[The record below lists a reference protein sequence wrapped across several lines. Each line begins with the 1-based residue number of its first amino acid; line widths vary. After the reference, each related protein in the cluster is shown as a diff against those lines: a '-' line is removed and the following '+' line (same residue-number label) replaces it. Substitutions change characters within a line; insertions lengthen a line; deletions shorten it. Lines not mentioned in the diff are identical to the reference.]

1 MKYILSL
8 TLLIF
13 LNNCSLLPKNNI
25 WQSDNWQGDQYSGFT
40 EYKMVSAD
48 KYLIATSEKTAS
60 EVGAE
65 ILARGGT
72 AIDSAIASQL
82 VLNVIEPHSSG
93 IGGGL
98 FLLYHHKKSGKNI
111 YFNGRETSPLA
122 SFPEMFLDEKGRAR
136 NFYDIIGT
144 GLSVGTPGALH
155 ALKTAHQKYGKIPWR
170 ELFIPAIKIAR
181 EGFPIS
187 KKMFANLQSIKHLR
201 DADGMKIYFEKDGSP
216 KKVGTI
222 IHNYQLAKT
231 LENIANQ
238 GIKFFYEGQIANDI
252 EFAVKNDEKFPGFL
266 TREDLKKYRSTTGN
280 LICSNYRKKYKICSM
295 PLPSS
300 GGITILQTL
309 GILENFDL
317 AKYSPNSN
325 DAIHLISEATKLA
338 YADRNKYLGDIAN
351 VPIKSMLDKKYL
363 KMRADLIKLNHANN
377 NIRAGDFSNQLLLKN
392 FKSSNKIIDQIS
404 EKPSTTHLSIVDS
417 YGNAVSLTSSIEFPF
432 GSTIAVDGFLLN
444 NQLTDFSF
452 RPTIDNKIVAN
463 RIEPLKQPLS
473 SMSPTFVFDK
483 NNKLILTL
491 GSPNGPRI
499 IQHVLK
505 TLIATLDWNLDIQS
519 AISLP
524 NFIALNGIL
533 ELEKDTNIINQKKP
547 LQKLGHKVKIIPITS
562 AIQAIKIANG
572 KLYGGADPRRQGF
585 AIGK

>member
-1 MKYILSL
+1 MKFIISI
-8 TLLIF
+8 TLLLFI
-13 LNNCSLLPKNNI
+13 NSCSVQKNNNFFNN
-25 WQSDNWQGDQYSGFT
+25 DNWEGDQYSGFS
-40 EYKMVSAD
+40 EYKTAVTKNYMIS
-48 KYLIATSEKTAS
+48 TSEKTAS

-65 ILARGGT
+65 ILSRGGT

-111 YFNGRETSPLA
+111 YFNGRETSPID
-122 SFPEMFLDEKGRAR
+122 SFPEMFLDNQGKPR
-136 NFYDIIGT
+136 NFYEIVGS

-155 ALKTAHQKYGKIPWR
+155 ALKSAHQKYGKIPWR

-187 KKMFANLQSIKHLR
+187 KKMFANLNSIKHLK
-201 DADGMKIYFEKDGSP
+201 DADGMRIYFEKDGSP
-216 KKVGTI
+216 KKIGTL
-222 IHNYQLAKT
+222 IHNYQLSKT

-238 GIKFFYEGQIANDI
+238 GIKVFYEGQIASDI
-252 EFAVKNDEKFPGFL
+252 EFAVKNDKKFAGYL
-266 TREDLKKYRSTTGN
+266 TKNDLKKYRSTTGN
-280 LICSNYRKKYKICSM
+280 LICSSYREKYKICSM

-300 GGITILQTL
+300 GGITILQIL
-309 GILENFDL
+309 GILENFNL
-317 AKYSPNSN
+317 TKYSINSPQ
-325 DAIHLISEATKLA
+325 AIHLIAEATKLA
-338 YADRNKYLGDIAN
+338 YADRNKYLGDTSN
-351 VPIKSMLDKKYL
+351 VPIKSMLDKNYL
-363 KMRADLIKLNHANN
+363 KMRASLIDLKIANN
-377 NIRAGDFSNQLLLKN
+377 NIRAGDFSNQSLLK
-392 FKSSNKIIDQIS
+392 KYKKSNKIIDQII
-404 EKPSTTHLSIVDS
+404 EKPSTTHLSIIDS

-452 RPTIDNKIVAN
+452 RPIIDNKVVAN
-463 RIEPLKQPLS
+463 RVEPLKQPLS

-483 NNKLILTL
+483 NNKLIMTL

-505 TLIATLDWNLDIQS
+505 TLIANLDWNLDIQS

-524 NFIALNGIL
+524 NFIALNGII
-533 ELEKDTNIINQKKP
+533 ELEKNTDIINQKKP
-547 LQKLGHKVKIIPITS
+547 LQKLGHKVKIINITS
-562 AIQAIKIANG
+562 AIQAIRIANG
-572 KLYGGADPRRQGF
+572 KLYGGADPRRQGV
-585 AIGK
+585 ATGK

>member
-1 MKYILSL
+1 MKYIL
-8 TLLIF
+8 TLLLFIIV
-13 LNNCSLLPKNNI
+13 NNCSNIINNKFYNN
-25 WQSDNWQGDQYSGFT
+25 DNWQGDQYSGFS
-40 EYKMVSAD
+40 EYKEF
-48 KYLIATSEKTAS
+48 IANDYMISTSEKTAS

-98 FLLYHHKKSGKNI
+98 FLLYHHKKTGKNI
-111 YFNGRETSPLA
+111 YFNGRETSPIA
-122 SFPEMFLDEKGRAR
+122 SYPEMFLDDRGNPR
-136 NFYDIIGT
+136 NFYDIVGT
-144 GLSVGTPGALH
+144 GLSVCTPGALH
-155 ALKTAHQKYGKIPWR
+155 ALKTAHQKYGKISWR

-187 KKMFANLQSIKHLR
+187 KKMFANLNSIKHLK
-201 DADGMKIYFEKDGSP
+201 DSDGMRIYFEKDGSP
-216 KKVGTI
+216 KKIGTI
-222 IHNYQLAKT
+222 IRNYQLAKT

-238 GIKFFYEGQIANDI
+238 GIKVFYEGQIANDI
-252 EFAVKNDEKFPGFL
+252 EFAVKNDKKFPGLL
-266 TREDLKKYRSTTGN
+266 TKEDLKKYRSTTGD
-280 LICSNYRKKYKICSM
+280 LVCSSYRQKYKICSM

-300 GGITILQTL
+300 GGITILQIL

-317 AKYSPNSN
+317 AKYSPNSAV
-325 DAIHLISEATKLA
+325 AIHLISEATKLA
-338 YADRNKYLGDIAN
+338 YADRNQYLGDTAN
-351 VPIKSMLDKKYL
+351 VPIKSMIDKNYL
-363 KMRADLIKLNHANN
+363 KMRASLIDLKIANN
-377 NIRAGDFSNQLLLKN
+377 NIRAGDFSNQSRLKKY
-392 FKSSNKIIDQIS
+392 KSSNKIIDQIT
-404 EKPSTTHLSIVDS
+404 EKPSTTHLSIVDK
-417 YGNAVSLTSSIEFPF
+417 YGNGVALTSSIEFPF

-463 RIEPLKQPLS
+463 RVEPLKQPLS
-473 SMSPTFVFDK
+473 SMSPTLVFDE

-524 NFIALNGIL
+524 NFIALNGII
-533 ELEKDTNIINQKKP
+533 ELEKNTDIINQKKP
-547 LQKLGHKVKIIPITS
+547 LQKLGHKVKIINITS
-562 AIQAIKIANG
+562 AIQAIRIANG
-572 KLYGGADPRRQGF
+572 KLYGGADPRRQGV
-585 AIGK
+585 ATGK

>member
-1 MKYILSL
+1 MKYIL
-8 TLLIF
+8 TLLLFIIV
-13 LNNCSLLPKNNI
+13 NNCSNITNKFYNN
-25 WQSDNWQGDQYSGFT
+25 DNWQGDQYSGFS
-40 EYKMVSAD
+40 EYREI
-48 KYLIATSEKTAS
+48 IANDYMISTSEKTAS

-98 FLLYHHKKSGKNI
+98 FLLYHHKKTGKNI

-136 NFYDIIGT
+136 NFYDIVGT

-155 ALKTAHQKYGKIPWR
+155 ALKTAHQKYGKISWR

-187 KKMFANLQSIKHLR
+187 KKMFANLNSIKHLK
-201 DADGMKIYFEKDGSP
+201 DSDGMRIYFEKDGSP
-216 KKVGTI
+216 KKIGTI

-238 GIKFFYEGQIANDI
+238 GIKVFYEGQIANDI
-252 EFAVKNDEKFPGFL
+252 EFTVKNDKKFAGLL
-266 TREDLKKYRSTTGN
+266 TKEDLKKYRSTTGD
-280 LICSNYRKKYKICSM
+280 LVCSSYREKYKICSM

-300 GGITILQTL
+300 GGITILQIL

-317 AKYSPNSN
+317 AKYSPNSAV
-325 DAIHLISEATKLA
+325 AIHLISEATKLA
-338 YADRNKYLGDIAN
+338 YADRNQYLGDTAN
-351 VPIKSMLDKKYL
+351 VPIKSMIDKNYL
-363 KMRADLIKLNHANN
+363 KMRSSLIDLKIANN
-377 NIRAGDFSNQLLLKN
+377 NIRAGDFSNQSRLKKY
-392 FKSSNKIIDQIS
+392 KSSNKIIDQIT
-404 EKPSTTHLSIVDS
+404 EKPSTTHLSIVDK
-417 YGNAVSLTSSIEFPF
+417 YGNAVALTSSIEFPF

-452 RPTIDNKIVAN
+452 RPIIDNKIVAN
-463 RIEPLKQPLS
+463 RVSPLKQPLS

-483 NNKLILTL
+483 NNKLIMTL

-524 NFIALNGIL
+524 NFIALNGII
-533 ELEKDTNIINQKKP
+533 ELEKNTDIINQKKP
-547 LQKLGHKVKIIPITS
+547 LQKLGHKVKIINITS
-562 AIQAIKIANG
+562 AIQAIRIANG
-572 KLYGGADPRRQGF
+572 KLYGGADPRRQGV
-585 AIGK
+585 ATGK

>member
-1 MKYILSL
+1 MLFINS
-8 TLLIF
+8 
-13 LNNCSLLPKNNI
+13 CSVQKNNNFFNN
-25 WQSDNWQGDQYSGFT
+25 DNWEGDQYSGFS
-40 EYKMVSAD
+40 EYKTAVTKNYMIS
-48 KYLIATSEKTAS
+48 TSEKTAS

-65 ILARGGT
+65 ILSRGGT

-111 YFNGRETSPLA
+111 YFNGRETSPID
-122 SFPEMFLDEKGRAR
+122 SFPEMFLDNQGKPR
-136 NFYDIIGT
+136 NFYEIVGS

-155 ALKTAHQKYGKIPWR
+155 ALKSAHQKYGKIPWR

-187 KKMFANLQSIKHLR
+187 KKMFANLNSIKHLK
-201 DADGMKIYFEKDGSP
+201 DADGMRIYFEKDGSP
-216 KKVGTI
+216 KKIGTL

-238 GIKFFYEGQIANDI
+238 GIKVFYEGQIASDI
-252 EFAVKNDEKFPGFL
+252 EFAVKNDKKFAGYL
-266 TREDLKKYRSTTGN
+266 TKNDLKKYRSTTGN
-280 LICSNYRKKYKICSM
+280 LICSSYREKYKICSM

-300 GGITILQTL
+300 GGITILQIL
-309 GILENFDL
+309 GILENFNL
-317 AKYSPNSN
+317 TKYSINSPQ
-325 DAIHLISEATKLA
+325 AIHLIAEATKLA
-338 YADRNKYLGDIAN
+338 YADRNKYLGDTSN
-351 VPIKSMLDKKYL
+351 VPIKSMLDKNYL
-363 KMRADLIKLNHANN
+363 KMRASLIDLKIANN
-377 NIRAGDFSNQLLLKN
+377 NIRAGDFSNQSLLK
-392 FKSSNKIIDQIS
+392 KYKKSNKIIDQII
-404 EKPSTTHLSIVDS
+404 EKPSTTHLSIIDS

-452 RPTIDNKIVAN
+452 RPIIDNKVVAN
-463 RIEPLKQPLS
+463 RVEPLKQPLS

-483 NNKLILTL
+483 NNKLIMTL

-505 TLIATLDWNLDIQS
+505 TLIANLDWNLDIQS

-524 NFIALNGIL
+524 NFIALNGII
-533 ELEKDTNIINQKKP
+533 ELEKNTDIINQKKP
-547 LQKLGHKVKIIPITS
+547 LQKLGHKVKIINITS
-562 AIQAIKIANG
+562 AIQAIRIANG
-572 KLYGGADPRRQGF
+572 KLYGGADPRRQGV
-585 AIGK
+585 ATGK

>member
-1 MKYILSL
+1 MKYIL
-8 TLLIF
+8 TLLLFIIV
-13 LNNCSLLPKNNI
+13 NNCSNIINNKFYNN
-25 WQSDNWQGDQYSGFT
+25 DNWQGDQYSGFS
-40 EYKMVSAD
+40 EYKEI
-48 KYLIATSEKTAS
+48 IANDYMISTSEKTAS

-98 FLLYHHKKSGKNI
+98 FLLYHHKKTGKNI

-136 NFYDIIGT
+136 NFHDIVGT

-155 ALKTAHQKYGKIPWR
+155 ALKSAHQKYGKIPWR

-187 KKMFANLQSIKHLR
+187 KKMFANLNSIKHLK
-201 DADGMKIYFEKDGSP
+201 DSDGMRIYFEKDGSP
-216 KKVGTI
+216 KKIGTI
-222 IHNYQLAKT
+222 IRNYQLAKT

-238 GIKFFYEGQIANDI
+238 GIKIFYEGQIANDI
-252 EFAVKNDEKFPGFL
+252 EFAVKNDKKFAGLL
-266 TREDLKKYRSTTGN
+266 TKEDLKKYRSTTGD
-280 LICSNYRKKYKICSM
+280 LVCSSYRQKYKICSM

-300 GGITILQTL
+300 GGITILQIL

-317 AKYSPNSN
+317 AKYSPNSAV
-325 DAIHLISEATKLA
+325 AIHLISEATKLA
-338 YADRNKYLGDIAN
+338 YADRNQYLGDTAN
-351 VPIKSMLDKKYL
+351 VSIKSMIDKNYL
-363 KMRADLIKLNHANN
+363 KMRASLIDLKIANN
-377 NIRAGDFSNQLLLKN
+377 NIRAGDFSNQSRLKKY
-392 FKSSNKIIDQIS
+392 KSSNKIIDQIT
-404 EKPSTTHLSIVDS
+404 EKPSTTHLSIVDK
-417 YGNAVSLTSSIEFPF
+417 YGNAVALTSSIEFPF

-452 RPTIDNKIVAN
+452 RPTIDSKIVAN
-463 RIEPLKQPLS
+463 RVEPLKQPLS
-473 SMSPTFVFDK
+473 SMSPTLVFDE

-524 NFIALNGIL
+524 NFIALNGII
-533 ELEKDTNIINQKKP
+533 ELEKNTDIINQKKP
-547 LQKLGHKVKIIPITS
+547 LQKLGHKVKIINITS
-562 AIQAIKIANG
+562 AIQAIRIANG
-572 KLYGGADPRRQGF
+572 KLYGGADPRRQGV
-585 AIGK
+585 ATGK

>member
-1 MKYILSL
+1 MLFINS
-8 TLLIF
+8 
-13 LNNCSLLPKNNI
+13 CSVQKNNNFFNN
-25 WQSDNWQGDQYSGFT
+25 DNWEGDQYSGFS
-40 EYKMVSAD
+40 EYKTAVTKNYMIS
-48 KYLIATSEKTAS
+48 TSEKTAS

-65 ILARGGT
+65 ILSRGGT

-111 YFNGRETSPLA
+111 YFNGRETSPID
-122 SFPEMFLDEKGRAR
+122 SFPEMFLDNQGKPR
-136 NFYDIIGT
+136 NFYEIVGS

-155 ALKTAHQKYGKIPWR
+155 ALKSAHQKYGKIPWR

-187 KKMFANLQSIKHLR
+187 KKMFANLNSIKHLK
-201 DADGMKIYFEKDGSP
+201 DADGMRIYFEKDGSP
-216 KKVGTI
+216 KKIGTL
-222 IHNYQLAKT
+222 IHNYQLSKT

-238 GIKFFYEGQIANDI
+238 GIKVFYEGQIASDI
-252 EFAVKNDEKFPGFL
+252 EFAVKNDKKFAGYL
-266 TREDLKKYRSTTGN
+266 TKNDLKKYRSTTGN
-280 LICSNYRKKYKICSM
+280 LICSSYREKYKICSM

-300 GGITILQTL
+300 GGITILQIL
-309 GILENFDL
+309 GILENFNL
-317 AKYSPNSN
+317 TKYSINSPQ
-325 DAIHLISEATKLA
+325 AIHLIAEATKLA
-338 YADRNKYLGDIAN
+338 YADRNKYLGDTSN
-351 VPIKSMLDKKYL
+351 VPIKSMLDKNYL
-363 KMRADLIKLNHANN
+363 KMRASLIDLKIANN
-377 NIRAGDFSNQLLLKN
+377 NIRAGDFSNQSLLK
-392 FKSSNKIIDQIS
+392 KYKKSNKIIDQII
-404 EKPSTTHLSIVDS
+404 EKPSTTHLSIIDS

-452 RPTIDNKIVAN
+452 RPIIDNKVVAN
-463 RIEPLKQPLS
+463 RVEPLKQPLS

-483 NNKLILTL
+483 NNKLIMTL

-505 TLIATLDWNLDIQS
+505 TLIANLDWNLDIQS

-524 NFIALNGIL
+524 NFIALNGII
-533 ELEKDTNIINQKKP
+533 ELEKNTDIINQKKP
-547 LQKLGHKVKIIPITS
+547 LQKLGHKVKIINITS
-562 AIQAIKIANG
+562 AIQAIRIANG
-572 KLYGGADPRRQGF
+572 KLYGGADPRRQGV
-585 AIGK
+585 ATGK

>member
-1 MKYILSL
+1 MKFIISI
-8 TLLIF
+8 TLLLFI
-13 LNNCSLLPKNNI
+13 NSCSVQKNNNFFNN
-25 WQSDNWQGDQYSGFT
+25 DNWEGDQYSGFS
-40 EYKMVSAD
+40 EYKTAVTKNYMIS
-48 KYLIATSEKTAS
+48 TSEKTAS

-65 ILARGGT
+65 ILSRGGT

-111 YFNGRETSPLA
+111 YFNGRETSPID
-122 SFPEMFLDEKGRAR
+122 SFPEMFLDNQGKPR
-136 NFYDIIGT
+136 NFYEIVGS

-155 ALKTAHQKYGKIPWR
+155 ALKSAHQKYGKIPWR

-187 KKMFANLQSIKHLR
+187 KKMFANLNSIKHLK
-201 DADGMKIYFEKDGSP
+201 DADGMRIYFEKDGSP
-216 KKVGTI
+216 KKIGTL

-238 GIKFFYEGQIANDI
+238 GIKVFYEGQIASDI
-252 EFAVKNDEKFPGFL
+252 EFAVKNDKKFAGYL
-266 TREDLKKYRSTTGN
+266 TKNDLKKYRSTTGN
-280 LICSNYRKKYKICSM
+280 LICSSYREKYKICSM

-300 GGITILQTL
+300 GGITILQIL
-309 GILENFDL
+309 GILENFNL
-317 AKYSPNSN
+317 TKYSINSPQ
-325 DAIHLISEATKLA
+325 AIHLIAEATKLA
-338 YADRNKYLGDIAN
+338 YADRNKYLGDTSN
-351 VPIKSMLDKKYL
+351 VPIKSMLDKNYL
-363 KMRADLIKLNHANN
+363 KMRASLIDLKIANN
-377 NIRAGDFSNQLLLKN
+377 NIRAGDFSNQSLLK
-392 FKSSNKIIDQIS
+392 KYKKSNKIIDQII
-404 EKPSTTHLSIVDS
+404 EKPSTTHLSIIDS

-452 RPTIDNKIVAN
+452 RPIIDNKVVAN
-463 RIEPLKQPLS
+463 RVEPLKQPLS

-483 NNKLILTL
+483 NNKLIMTL

-505 TLIATLDWNLDIQS
+505 TLIANLDWNLDIQS

-524 NFIALNGIL
+524 NFIALNGII
-533 ELEKDTNIINQKKP
+533 ELEKNTDIINQKKP
-547 LQKLGHKVKIIPITS
+547 LQKLGHKVKIINITS
-562 AIQAIKIANG
+562 AIQAIRIANG
-572 KLYGGADPRRQGF
+572 KLYGGADPRRQGV
-585 AIGK
+585 ATGK